1 MPLTT
6 NILSIYSVVSIVVHV
21 IGIVNAGHGVMN
33 VRSSRGAIAW
43 AISLITFPWLAI
55 PLYWIF
61 GRTEFHGYSEAIARA
76 YHQHRNLARYADD
89 EIWKFQ
95 TELPDELT
103 TITKL
108 TNKIGDFPVTNNNAI
123 ELLIDGQQTFG
134 QMLQAIAT
142 AQDYILLQS
151 YIIRNDETGNK
162 FKSAL
167 IAKAVE
173 GVRIYLLYDA
183 LGSRKLDRSY
193 LKSLR
198 KNGIA
203 VSSFRSTK
211 GKGNRFQLNFRN
223 HRKILIV
230 DGHTGF
236 MGGLNIGD
244 EYLGKNTRF
253 KAWRDTHLK
262 IEGTNVKSLQRTFLK
277 DWYWAT
283 KKIPEVS
290 WSIAKSD
297 ETPRRRK
304 AQDKGLSRMYAHQD
318 NHRYNQTALVL
329 ATGPADRLE
338 LCTMFFLNLINLAQ
352 DRLWIASP
360 YFVPDDS
367 TLNALKLAALRGV
380 DVRIILPDRPDHLFV
395 YLCSFSYYAE
405 LQKVGIKLYRYRTGF
420 MHQKIFLCDRS
431 IAGVGTVN
439 LDNRS
444 FFLNFEVTIFGI
456 KSNNEQNAMPLCE
469 AVSFR
474 TASFAIAPDL
484 VESVEQ
490 MLLKDFDASRLIDLE
505 QYQQKP
511 FWFRLSAEVSRLLA
525 PIL

>member
-1 MPLTT
+1 MPATI
-6 NILSIYSVVSIVVHV
+6 NIFSIYSLVSLVVHV
-21 IGIVNAGHGVMN
+21 IGIANAGHAVMN

-43 AISLITFPWLAI
+43 SISLITFPWVAI

-61 GRTEFHGYSEAIARA
+61 GRTEFRGYSEAINRA
-76 YHQHRNLARYADD
+76 YHEHRNLARYADE
-89 EIWKFQ
+89 EIAKFP
-95 TELPDELT
+95 TELPDELA
-103 TITKL
+103 TIEKL
-108 TNKIGDFPVTNNNAI
+108 TTKIGDFPVTNNNAL
-123 ELLIDGQQTFG
+123 ELLIDGKQTFT
-134 QMLQAIAT
+134 QMLQAIAI
-142 AQDYILLQS
+142 ARNYILLQS

-167 IAKAVE
+167 IAKARE

-198 KNGIA
+198 RNGIE
-203 VSSFRSTK
+203 VNSFRSTK

-230 DGHTGF
+230 DGHIGF

-253 KAWRDTHLK
+253 KTWRDTHLK

-290 WSIAKSD
+290 WSIEK
-297 ETPRRRK
+297 
-304 AQDKGLSRMYAHQD
+304 
-318 NHRYNQTALVL
+318 NNRYNQTALVL

-338 LCTMFFLNLINLAQ
+338 LCTMFFLNLINLAR

-380 DVRIILPDRPDHLFV
+380 DVRLILPDRPDHLLV

-405 LQKVGIKLYRYRTGF
+405 LQKVGIKLYRYRNGF
-420 MHQKIFLCDRS
+420 MHQKIFLCDRI

-444 FFLNFEVTIFGI
+444 FFLNFEVTLFSI
-456 KSNNEQNAMPLCE
+456 KSNYEQNAMPSCSANSTGERLKPHLTP
-469 AVSFR
+469 ATFLR
-474 TASFAIAPDL
+474 ASAGVAIAPDL

-490 MLLKDFDASRLIDLE
+490 MLLNDFDASRLIDLE
-505 QYQQKP
+505 QYQHKP